1 MIYEYPKDFIVPITF
16 SEDLVQIRDD
26 AIRERDI
33 LIIESNLDNKKM
45 NSDKMKYQVDNE
57 YEKHDYKYDMF
68 QKIDDNDHIKSILND
83 IDEDYADS
91 ETLAV

>member
-33 LIIESNLDNKKM
+33 LIIESNLENEKM
-45 NSDKMKYQVDNE
+45 NSDKIKYQVNNE
-57 YEKHDYKYDMF
+57 YEKHDYKYDIF
-68 QKIDDNDHIKSILND
+68 QEIEGCDHIKSILND
-83 IDEDYADS
+83 IDQDYADS

>member
-1 MIYEYPKDFIVPITF
+1 MIYEYPKDFIVPIAF
-16 SEDLVQIRDD
+16 AEDLMQKRDE

-33 LIIESNLDNKKM
+33 LIIESNLENKKM
-45 NSDKMKYQVDNE
+45 NSSKTKHHENNE

-68 QKIDDNDHIKSILND
+68 QEIEGNDHIKRILND
-83 IDEDYADS
+83 IDEEYAES